1 MERIRFGRVTQ
12 SVGLIHTWA
21 AFIKVFLYI
30 MLPTVAGIVIGMRLD
45 APDAVFWTILTAAGG
60 LVVGTVLA
68 WFTIRIEM
76 RHQERHKA

>member
-1 MERIRFGRVTQ
+1 MERIRPRSVTQ
-12 SVGLIHTWA
+12 SAGLIHTWA

-30 MLPTVAGIVIGMRLD
+30 MIPTVAGIVVGISLD
-45 APDAVFWTILTAAGG
+45 APDTVFWTILLMAIG

-76 RHQERHKA
+76 RHQERHKE